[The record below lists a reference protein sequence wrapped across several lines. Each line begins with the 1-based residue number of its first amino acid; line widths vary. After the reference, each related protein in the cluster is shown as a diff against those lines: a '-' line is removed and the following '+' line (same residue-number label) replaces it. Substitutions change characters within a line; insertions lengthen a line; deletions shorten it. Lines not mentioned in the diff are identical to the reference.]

1 GNAPTAPTL
10 VAKTCDRPPPR
21 VHRARVHNVA
31 RHSATLYAT
40 LPPSVDDDE
49 ADVPPTTADAA
60 SASPAADEAP
70 PTDPA
75 PAVNTP
81 GTAGADRSDAAPAAT
96 AAPGVPRP
104 DDLEFGAA

>member
-1 GNAPTAPTL
+1 
-10 VAKTCDRPPPR
+10 
-21 VHRARVHNVA
+21 
-31 RHSATLYAT
+31 T

-60 SASPAADEAP
+60 SASPAADEAA

-104 DDLEFGAA
+104 DDLEFGAAEATRILVALRTKVRPEQIVASDSIETLCDG